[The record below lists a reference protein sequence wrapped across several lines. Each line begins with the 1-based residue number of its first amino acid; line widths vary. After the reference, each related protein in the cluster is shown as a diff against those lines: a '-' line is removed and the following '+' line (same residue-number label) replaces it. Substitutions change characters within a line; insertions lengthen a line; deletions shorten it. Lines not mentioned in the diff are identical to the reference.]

1 MNLFSETKSKD
12 YFDNLL
18 KIVKNEIE
26 KLSDEEIIKCGVDEW
41 KEYYLNKYI
50 QDIIEIQQSNEIIGI
65 REEKIKESNYFAS
78 SNPIQSDYYLID
90 GYKITIKINF
100 IGNMQLLKLIPSTR
114 ILRKFIVE
122 DIKYNL
128 ENEICELYFALLYK
142 KEELDNKSDLKEFV
156 LNDFTNKFKDY
167 IKNVMLINQ
176 IEKIDTVL
184 GSIKFT
190 KSTSTEIYDES
201 LIDKKFI
208 EIVTTEKISKEKIK
222 SALKAGEE
230 VQGARLIVNK
240 NLKVG

>member
-1 MNLFSETKSKD
+1 MNFYDVTKD
-12 YFDNLL
+12 YIEKMEYLELGINAETGEISEDKNQLAIWNQELTQDL
-18 KIVKNEIE
+18 KNKSANIIAVVRNQELTIEALDTEIE
-26 KLSDEEIIKCGVDEW
+26 RLKGLKKL
-41 KEYYLNKYI
+41 
-50 QDIIEIQQSNEIIGI
+50 
-65 REEKIKESNYFAS
+65 REN
-78 SNPIQSDYYLID
+78 
-90 GYKITIKINF
+90 
-100 IGNMQLLKLIPSTR
+100 QL
-114 ILRKFIVE
+114 
-122 DIKYNL
+122 
-128 ENEICELYFALLYK
+128 
-142 KEELDNKSDLKEFV
+142 
-156 LNDFTNKFKDY
+156 NKFKDY

-184 GSIKFT
+184 GNIKFT

>member
-1 MNLFSETKSKD
+1 MNFYDVTKD
-12 YFDNLL
+12 YIERMEYLELGINAETGEISEDKNQLAIWNQELTQDL
-18 KIVKNEIE
+18 KNKSANIIAVVRNQELTIEALDTEIE
-26 KLSDEEIIKCGVDEW
+26 RLKGLKKL
-41 KEYYLNKYI
+41 
-50 QDIIEIQQSNEIIGI
+50 
-65 REEKIKESNYFAS
+65 REN
-78 SNPIQSDYYLID
+78 
-90 GYKITIKINF
+90 
-100 IGNMQLLKLIPSTR
+100 QL
-114 ILRKFIVE
+114 
-122 DIKYNL
+122 
-128 ENEICELYFALLYK
+128 
-142 KEELDNKSDLKEFV
+142 
-156 LNDFTNKFKDY
+156 NKFKDY

>member
-1 MNLFSETKSKD
+1 MNFYDVTKD
-12 YFDNLL
+12 YIERMEYLELGINAETGEISEDKNQLAIWNQELTQDL
-18 KIVKNEIE
+18 KNKSANIIAVVRNQELTIEALDTEIE
-26 KLSDEEIIKCGVDEW
+26 RLKGLKKL
-41 KEYYLNKYI
+41 
-50 QDIIEIQQSNEIIGI
+50 
-65 REEKIKESNYFAS
+65 REN
-78 SNPIQSDYYLID
+78 
-90 GYKITIKINF
+90 
-100 IGNMQLLKLIPSTR
+100 QL
-114 ILRKFIVE
+114 
-122 DIKYNL
+122 
-128 ENEICELYFALLYK
+128 
-142 KEELDNKSDLKEFV
+142 
-156 LNDFTNKFKDY
+156 NKFKDY
-167 IKNVMLINQ
+167 IKNVMLVNQ

>member
-1 MNLFSETKSKD
+1 MNFYDVTKEYIEKMEYLELGINAETGEISEDKNQLAIWNQELTQDLKNKSANIIAVVRNQELTIEALD
-12 YFDNLL
+12 T
-18 KIVKNEIE
+18 EIE
-26 KLSDEEIIKCGVDEW
+26 RLKGLKKL
-41 KEYYLNKYI
+41 
-50 QDIIEIQQSNEIIGI
+50 
-65 REEKIKESNYFAS
+65 REN
-78 SNPIQSDYYLID
+78 
-90 GYKITIKINF
+90 
-100 IGNMQLLKLIPSTR
+100 QL
-114 ILRKFIVE
+114 
-122 DIKYNL
+122 
-128 ENEICELYFALLYK
+128 
-142 KEELDNKSDLKEFV
+142 
-156 LNDFTNKFKDY
+156 NKFKDY